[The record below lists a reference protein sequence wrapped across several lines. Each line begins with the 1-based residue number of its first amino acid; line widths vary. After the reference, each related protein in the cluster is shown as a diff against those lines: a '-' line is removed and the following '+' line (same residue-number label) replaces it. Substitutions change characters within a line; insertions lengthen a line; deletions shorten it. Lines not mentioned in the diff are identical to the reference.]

1 MTWLRVLVSR
11 LIGLFRKGGRDCELD
26 EELCSHLEM
35 LVEEN
40 LRKGMSPK
48 EARYAASRSFGGV
61 EQAKESYRQ
70 QRALPMIETVV
81 QDIRYGLRGC

>member
-1 MTWLRVLVSR
+1 
-11 LIGLFRKGGRDCELD
+11 
-26 EELCSHLEM
+26 M

-61 EQAKESYRQ
+61 EQAKRSYRQ
-70 QRALPMIETVV
+70 QRRLPMIE
-81 QDIRYGLRGC
+81 IRYGLRMLAKNPGLAAGKVLSSTFQGEGQCTN